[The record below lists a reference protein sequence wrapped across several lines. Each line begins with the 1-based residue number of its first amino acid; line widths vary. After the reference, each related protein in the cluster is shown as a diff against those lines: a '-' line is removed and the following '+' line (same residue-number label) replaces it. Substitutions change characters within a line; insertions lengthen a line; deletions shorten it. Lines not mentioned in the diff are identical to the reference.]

1 MKWSSPLP
9 RLKTYFSHD
18 PLGWVWGFHLCS
30 VRPLCRDIVLEV
42 YLAPWTLRIYLTWP
56 ERSTP

>member
-9 RLKTYFSHD
+9 RLKTYLSHD
-18 PLGWVWGFHLCS
+18 PMAWVWGFHLCS

-42 YLAPWTLRIYLTWP
+42 YLAPWTLRIYLT
-56 ERSTP
+56 